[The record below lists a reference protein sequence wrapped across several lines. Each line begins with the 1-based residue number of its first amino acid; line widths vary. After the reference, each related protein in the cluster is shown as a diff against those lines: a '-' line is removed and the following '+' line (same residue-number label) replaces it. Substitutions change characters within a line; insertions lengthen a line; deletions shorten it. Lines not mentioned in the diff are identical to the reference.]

1 MIKKRMRAPEPTA
14 RRSLL
19 LAKCSVLTFFC
30 RRCCFCFFLF
40 RRSFALSRVCHCH
53 CHTLAHNTHIS
64 TIILFHPFSLHK
76 RLQHFASLFHVHFF
90 LLLFLPFALWFKY
103 SFTFANHF
111 YKYRLFA
118 QLCLVFICSIILR
131 FVVVCL
137 LVCSFERFF
146 CWIIYCIVFKL
157 SAATTTPTL
166 KTIPLCSFWYC
177 SFLLFHQCC
186 YYLACAFAHRCFIS
200 FFFFLCALNGL
211 ALTDVITG
219 EKIG

>member
-1 MIKKRMRAPEPTA
+1 MHNNFFLFNSRLFRNSECDDKKKECELLNQPHVAHFCWLNA
-14 RRSLL
+14 QCSL
-19 LAKCSVLTFFC
+19 FYC

-146 CWIIYCIVFKL
+146 C
-157 SAATTTPTL
+157 
-166 KTIPLCSFWYC
+166 
-177 SFLLFHQCC
+177 
-186 YYLACAFAHRCFIS
+186 
-200 FFFFLCALNGL
+200 
-211 ALTDVITG
+211 
-219 EKIG
+219 